1 MGESLMRNRIVTGSE
16 RLSPQGHLFIIKRNP
31 VMHCTVHSGTNY
43 SSQDM
48 EAASM
53 SINSRMDKEEVLYI
67 QNGILLSN
75 KKE

>member
-1 MGESLMRNRIVTGSE
+1 
-16 RLSPQGHLFIIKRNP
+16 
-31 VMHCTVHSGTNY
+31 MHCTVHSGTNY

-48 EAASM
+48 EATSM

-75 KKE
+75 KKEWNNVICSNVDGPRNDHTEQS